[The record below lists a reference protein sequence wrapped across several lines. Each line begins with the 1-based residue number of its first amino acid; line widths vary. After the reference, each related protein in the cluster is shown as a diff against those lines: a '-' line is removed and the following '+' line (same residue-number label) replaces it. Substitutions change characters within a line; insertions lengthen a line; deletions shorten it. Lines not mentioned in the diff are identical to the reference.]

1 MKQMIPIENDYM
13 YGYVNFKKKLVTQ
26 SSLPECE
33 LDEMIK
39 LFEENYTDFELD
51 ILYGENADFKT
62 TYYFTILR
70 IHITNLTYLANNSSK
85 LLIEFIRLFFVSQDI
100 NIKTGKK
107 IESLTTVLL
116 DAVNNITIDILIKD
130 NIDFLLTNKRNK
142 VVYLIKFIGKFYP
155 DIEKLP
161 LSYLNLIKTLKYENA
176 AVEEE

>member
-26 SSLPECE
+26 SRLPECE

-39 LFEENYTDFELD
+39 IFEENYTDFELD

-100 NIKTGKK
+100 NIRIGKK

-116 DAVNNITIDILIKD
+116 EALNNITIDTLIKD
-130 NIDFLLTNKRNK
+130 SVEFLLTNKRK
-142 VVYLIKFIGKFYP
+142 DLYLIKFIGKFYP

-161 LSYLNLIKTLKYENA
+161 LSYLNLIKTLEYENA
-176 AVEEE
+176 AVEGE

>member
-51 ILYGENADFKT
+51 ILYGETVDFKT

-116 DAVNNITIDILIKD
+116 EALNNITIDILIKD
-130 NIDFLLTNKRNK
+130 NIDFLLTNKRK
-142 VVYLIKFIGKFYP
+142 DVYLIKFIGKFYP

-161 LSYLNLIKTLKYENA
+161 LSYLNLIKTLEYENA
-176 AVEEE
+176 AVEGE